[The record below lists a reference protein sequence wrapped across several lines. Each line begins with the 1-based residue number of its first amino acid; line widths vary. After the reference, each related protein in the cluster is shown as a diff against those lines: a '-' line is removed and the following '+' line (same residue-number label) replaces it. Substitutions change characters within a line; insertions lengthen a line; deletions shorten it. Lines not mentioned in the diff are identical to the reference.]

1 MDDEVV
7 TGFLK
12 SGTIKNN
19 SEKRAILD
27 QRKNN
32 TPNVAHALHA
42 PANGRRRDLRSRL
55 I

>member
-32 TPNVAHALHA
+32 TPNVA
-42 PANGRRRDLRSRL
+42 RRDLRSRL